1 VQIKPSNPEDATE
14 ALKKARETGIEPMTA
29 VLKTAVL
36 PLNYSP
42 PPPPTAKKKWKH
54 KIQQIIGANLKRSIH
69 NQRQAQRQE
78 NIKSRKVKKCGN
90 QMRQQD

>member
-36 PLNYSP
+36 PINYSP
-42 PPPPTAKKKWKH
+42 PPPPPQKKNGSTKYNK
-54 KIQQIIGANLKRSIH
+54 L
-69 NQRQAQRQE
+69 
-78 NIKSRKVKKCGN
+78 
-90 QMRQQD
+90 